1 MQSKRTTLLAA
12 AIAALVLLS
21 AAVPASANY
30 RVGMA
35 EQDAHMFDQPAWQAL
50 KLKRVRYVVAWDYAK
65 YPGLVAETN
74 TFLTVARAHKQDVL
88 VMFTAHRGCWN
99 GRRYSKS
106 KVCRAPS
113 TKSYKKEFVKF
124 RRAYPF
130 VKTFAPWNEANH
142 AAQPTAKSPKRAAQY
157 YDVVRK
163 SCKGCK
169 VLAAD
174 VLDSSTV
181 ASWLRKFNRYSHN
194 RGRLWGLH
202 NYKDVN
208 RRQSKG
214 LTRVLKTVRGEV
226 WLTETGGITTFRTS
240 GFKTSSTRAASAT
253 KYMFQLADRFD
264 TRKRGYKSKLTR
276 LYVYRWFGEPGG
288 NFDSGL
294 VNPDG
299 SPRKAFT
306 QFKKYVKRRLK

>member
-1 MQSKRTTLLAA
+1 MLLLAA
-12 AIAALVLLS
+12 IVAALVL
-21 AAVPASANY
+21 AAPANAKPHY
-30 RVGMA
+30 RVGIS
-35 EQDAHMFDQPAWQAL
+35 EQNPAVFDQPTWQAL
-50 KLKRVRYVVAWDYAK
+50 KLKRVRYVVYWDYYK
-65 YPGLVAETN
+65 DPGQVAEVSA
-74 TFLTVARAHKQDVL
+74 FLNAARAHKQDVL

-99 GRRYSKS
+99 GKRYSRS

-113 TKSYKKEFVKF
+113 TSAYRRAVRKF
-124 RRAYPF
+124 RQDFPW

-142 AAQPTAKSPKRAAQY
+142 ASQPTAKSPKRAAQY
-157 YDVVRK
+157 YSVLRRE
-163 SCKGCK
+163 CKKCK

-174 VLDSSTV
+174 VLDQSDVTSY
-181 ASWLRKFNRYSHN
+181 LRRFIRYSKN
-194 RGRLWGLH
+194 KGRLWGLH

-214 LTRVLKTVRGEV
+214 LRNVLRTVPGQV
-226 WLTETGGITTFRTS
+226 WLTETGGITTFETS
-240 GFKTSSTRAASAT
+240 GFKTSAKRAASST
-253 KYMFQLADRFD
+253 KYMFKLADRYD

-299 SPRKAFT
+299 SPRPAYE
-306 QFKKYVKRRLK
+306 QFVKFVKRRLK